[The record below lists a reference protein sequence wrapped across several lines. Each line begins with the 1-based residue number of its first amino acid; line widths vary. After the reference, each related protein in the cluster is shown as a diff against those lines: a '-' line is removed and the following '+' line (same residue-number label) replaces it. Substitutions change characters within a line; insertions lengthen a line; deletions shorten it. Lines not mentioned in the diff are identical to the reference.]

1 MWLIRWNF
9 AARDVVRFDQPASVR
24 DPQGNEL
31 VTDSVY
37 GKVLFR
43 EGPITQVWLVRHV
56 GAAEGS
62 SFFLVL
68 KTCHIPTSS
77 DEALLKRHI
86 QSLESKLDELTHLP
100 AHQNII
106 HPLAFKMNRSESSE
120 TSASH
125 GWTISVLM
133 QQAGKGS
140 LHDLLEMTSPL
151 ELAIGRAWIIQ
162 ILEGLG

>member
-1 MWLIRWNF
+1 MI
-9 AARDVVRFDQPASVR
+9 RFDQPACIK

-31 VTDSVY
+31 VIDTVS
-37 GKVLFR
+37 GKILFR
-43 EGPITQVWLVRHV
+43 EGPVTKIWLVRHI

-68 KTCHIPTSS
+68 KTCQIPSSS
-77 DEALLKRHI
+77 DEALLKKHI

-100 AHQNII
+100 VHQNII
-106 HPLAFKMNRSESSE
+106 HPLAFKINRSQSSE
-120 TSASH
+120 TSANQ

-140 LHDLLEMTSPL
+140 LHDLLEITSPV
-151 ELAIGRAWIIQ
+151 ELAVGRAWIIQ